1 MRNFGLLNAKGFS
14 LFLSFIFEFSCHH
27 FKSDS
32 EDSPGAE
39 MFMRMAKLSSCV
51 SSPDC
56 AGPAANSEAVKV
68 RYLVE

>member
-1 MRNFGLLNAKGFS
+1 MN
-14 LFLSFIFEFSCHH
+14 
-27 FKSDS
+27 
-32 EDSPGAE
+32 SPGAE

-68 RYLVE
+68 RYLMARMTVNQRQCFEVQ